1 MAEANTLLY
10 IDDDT
15 DDLLIFSESLESL
28 YPGVTVLKAQNG
40 EEGVELL
47 SKMEEDLK
55 PLPRLIILDMNI
67 PKMDGRQTLQMI
79 RNNKNWEDIPV
90 VIFTTTT
97 NNADMEFCKK
107 YGADCITKP
116 MDYKSLTQT
125 MQRLVSYSTLNYA
138 GNTRE

>member
-1 MAEANTLLY
+1 MSETNTFLY
-10 IDDDT
+10 IDDDA
-15 DDLLIFSESLESL
+15 DDLLIFGEALESL
-28 YPGVTVLKAQNG
+28 YPGVTVLKAQSG

-47 SKMEEDLK
+47 SKMEADSK
-55 PLPRLIILDMNI
+55 PFPRLIILDMNI
-67 PKMDGRQTLQMI
+67 PKMDGRQTLQTI
-79 RNNKNWEDIPV
+79 RNNKNWQNIPV

-97 NNADMEFCKK
+97 NSADMEFCKK

-138 GNTRE
+138 GDTRE